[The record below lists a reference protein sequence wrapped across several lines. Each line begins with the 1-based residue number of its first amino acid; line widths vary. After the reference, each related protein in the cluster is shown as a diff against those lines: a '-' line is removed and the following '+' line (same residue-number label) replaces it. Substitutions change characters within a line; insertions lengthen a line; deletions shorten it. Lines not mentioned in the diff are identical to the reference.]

1 MSKYVKILR
10 SRVLSAMDAGGKKDS
25 KFNSNLERILWWFR
39 GKYKCKDVLCVRI
52 LVWRKQ
58 MKKLNR
64 PYTNK
69 QYADFAVY
77 CMQNRL
83 IIEDKGDYL
92 EAVNPPE
99 KPMEQKAAEARA
111 ERDRRINAI
120 RWRIERYQTQDAA
133 GLETTDTAEQYKA
146 ILLYVQ
152 ALRDVP
158 EQAGFPD
165 AIEWPEEP

>member
-1 MSKYVKILR
+1 MKL
-10 SRVLSAMDAGGKKDS
+10 
-25 KFNSNLERILWWFR
+25 
-39 GKYKCKDVLCVRI
+39 YK
-52 LVWRKQ
+52 
-58 MKKLNR
+58 

-69 QYADFAVY
+69 EYADFAVY

-83 IIEDKGDYL
+83 RIEDKGDYL

-99 KPMEQKAAEARA
+99 KTKDEKAADVRA
-111 ERDRRINAI
+111 ERDRRIDAI
-120 RWRIERYQTQDAA
+120 RWRIERYQTQEAA
-133 GLETTDTAEQYKA
+133 GLETTDTEEHYKA